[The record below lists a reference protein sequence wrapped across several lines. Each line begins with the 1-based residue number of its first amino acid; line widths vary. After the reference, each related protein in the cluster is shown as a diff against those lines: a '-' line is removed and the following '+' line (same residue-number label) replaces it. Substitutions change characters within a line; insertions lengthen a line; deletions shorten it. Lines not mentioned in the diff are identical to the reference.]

1 MKNEVITMAA
11 VVTITSNWNQLNR
24 EQQSSLKTLYARILA
39 KAMLA
44 GCNNNSKEKIAASN

>member
-1 MKNEVITMAA
+1 MAA

-39 KAMLA
+39 KAMLT
-44 GCNNNSKEKIAASN
+44 GCNNYSKEKIAASN